1 MLTTPGPP
9 PWDPG
14 PRPREQALSR
24 RLGRLL
30 SRTHAALHDFCV
42 DRKLEGGGG
51 ARERSARTARPCP
64 VVGRLV
70 GGLLRFAWY
79 MHLCGVGGGVVDFVS
94 DRAYLGR

>member
-42 DRKLEGGGG
+42 DRKLEEGGG
-51 ARERSARTARPCP
+51 AHGSEVQEPRVP
-64 VVGRLV
+64 V
-70 GGLLRFAWY
+70 LL
-79 MHLCGVGGGVVDFVS
+79 
-94 DRAYLGR
+94 